1 MKEKSI
7 RTGILLDFYGN
18 LLTDKMRET
27 CESYYNEDLS
37 LAEIAAD
44 TGISRQGVYDT
55 LHRAEKQLEEYEE
68 RLGLLELFE
77 KQQARA
83 KKALEMIQSGD
94 SDAAAKELEELIEE
108 M

>member
-83 KKALEMIQSGD
+83 KKALELIQSGD
-94 SDAAAKELEELIEE
+94 SNSAAKELEELIEE

>member
-83 KKALEMIQSGD
+83 KKALEMIEAGD
-94 SDAAAKELEELIEE
+94 SKSAAKELEELIEE